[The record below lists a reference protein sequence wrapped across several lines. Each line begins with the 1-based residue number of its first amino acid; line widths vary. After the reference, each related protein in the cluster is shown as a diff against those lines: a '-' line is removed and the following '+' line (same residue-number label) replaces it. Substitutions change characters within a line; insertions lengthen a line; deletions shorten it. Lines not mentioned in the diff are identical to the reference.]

1 MRTSGAG
8 HDGFLTFMP
17 IVAALIIVL
26 ALVGGP
32 SSLLRTVDH
41 WLRDLVALCVSAA
54 SALVAT
60 L

>member
-17 IVAALIIVL
+17 IVAALLIVL

-32 SSLLRTVDH
+32 SSLLRTLDH
-41 WLRDLVALCVSAA
+41 WLRDFAALCVSAA
-54 SALVAT
+54 SALAAR

>member
-17 IVAALIIVL
+17 ILAALIIAL

-41 WLRDLVALCVSAA
+41 GLRDLVTLCVSAA